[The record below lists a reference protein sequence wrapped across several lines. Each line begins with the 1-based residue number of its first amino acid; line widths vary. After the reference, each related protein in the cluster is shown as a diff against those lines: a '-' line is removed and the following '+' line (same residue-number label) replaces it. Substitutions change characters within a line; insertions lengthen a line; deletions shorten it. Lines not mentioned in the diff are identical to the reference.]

1 MKSREHDAQAAVIR
15 WARSMELVEPRLR
28 LLFAIPN
35 AAKRSPGLAAIMKA
49 EGLRAGVPDLCLPVP
64 RLDHGIAS
72 AWWEHGLFV
81 EMKIRPNRVTEA
93 QQGWIEALRG
103 QRYRVEI
110 CWSALEAV
118 NVIKYYLGIR

>member
-1 MKSREHDAQAAVIR
+1 MKSREHEAQASVIR

-49 EGLRAGVPDLCLPVP
+49 EGLRAGVPDLCLPCSVVSV
-64 RLDHGIAS
+64 DGAMH
-72 AWWEHGLFV
+72 HGLFV
-81 EMKIRPNRVTEA
+81 EMKIRPNRVSKEQA
-93 QQGWIEALRG
+93 EWIEALRAEC
-103 QRYRVEI
+103 YRVEI

-118 NVIKYYLGIR
+118 NVIKSYLGIR